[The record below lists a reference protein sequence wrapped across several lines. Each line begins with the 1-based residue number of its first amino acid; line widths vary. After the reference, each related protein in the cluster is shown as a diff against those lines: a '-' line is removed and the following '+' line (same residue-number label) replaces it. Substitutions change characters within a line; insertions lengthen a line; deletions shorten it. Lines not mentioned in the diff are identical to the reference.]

1 MKKEVHTT
9 LFHYLIH
16 TFYTFINKVNI
27 VFKKFLHMFYLCFR
41 DLHLEIWI
49 KKGKTVKLLKKLVD
63 MCFVLFFIWQ
73 VSSMTDFG
81 LFHLVLDCLVY

>member
-9 LFHYLIH
+9 LLHYLIH

-27 VFKKFLHMFYLCFR
+27 VFKKCLHMFYLCFR

-49 KKGKTVKLLKKLVD
+49 KKGKTVKLLKKTGRYVF
-63 MCFVLFFIWQ
+63 CFVFYLASIKH
-73 VSSMTDFG
+73 D
-81 LFHLVLDCLVY
+81 